1 MVAGHLVT
9 ALQGETYQSEIQTSP
24 IEPQQSVQP
33 IEPPSAVHQQSSDDE
48 TQLPPKKCHAKGD
61 SDEDF
66 LPSDDNLPELSSDDS
81 DTDSEEE
88 LSSYVRAIPPI
99 NSAHSRSCSRNQ
111 KPKPRPS
118 TRDTKSRRK
127 HAWNSPSQKSQYNC
141 ETSVFNSP
149 DTLLVQTEKYSPD
162 LSGMPPSQ
170 PCAPI
175 LVNSTVTTDETL
187 KEGTQLSYTQQLSKK
202 PYMKFSMLTK
212 WLEDSDEEQ
221 V

>member
-1 MVAGHLVT
+1 MVT

-88 LSSYVRAIPPI
+88 LSSYARAIPPI

-127 HAWNSPSQKSQYNC
+127 HAWNSPSQKSQHNC
-141 ETSVFNSP
+141 ETSVFNNP
-149 DTLLVQTEKYSPD
+149 ETLLVQTEKYSPD
-162 LSGMPPSQ
+162 
-170 PCAPI
+170 
-175 LVNSTVTTDETL
+175 
-187 KEGTQLSYTQQLSKK
+187 
-202 PYMKFSMLTK
+202 F
-212 WLEDSDEEQ
+212 LECPHHSPVLQ
-221 V
+221 C